1 MKIVITEEQYQEIIK
16 ESIIK
21 DTLKDLKINSTILFT
36 FGTGMAAFMGPV
48 KRMLEGSGFNLNEN
62 EVAFLIISSVAIL
75 LNDASKGELVKK
87 VEEKGLTKAL
97 EGTKELINNVGN
109 IIKSVTKTLLGV
121 SYSLGEI
128 LGFSLLLKPVM
139 DIIGNIINDRGIT
152 TDNVSMLLKGVVLA
166 GIVFSLRNIV
176 NKIKNKLSDDKV
188 DIKEDIEPSE
198 NAIKSI
204 CDSKKICSAQGKI
217 TFGQLREL
225 VESAKTRR
233 LQLHIGEGG
242 YKAFLRLLPW
252 FIPQLA
258 LAGFTGSLIR
268 AANKILKPTLEETT
282 NYKTWWGKL
291 TMKLF
296 NLVEGELGVN
306 DPLSRIFF
314 ISDGLLTMLDDKQ
327 KVKFARYIAEV
338 ASEKPDDEE
347 VPEFF
352 VENELRKWLNEK
364 FLLDPPLQS
373 KTTNLDNKNEHLN
386 ESFLIN
392 ESFVRLS
399 EKEIEDLYSSLN
411 EMGFVGEDVE
421 YELNNLIDYYDNLPS
436 TLKLYRIV
444 FSNSIDDI
452 DTQYPGYHY
461 SNNKKNLINNH
472 YDSLRDSSYG
482 DNPYLIEV
490 KVEKQMIDYY
500 ESIKNNILYPNEEEI
515 TLKNKGFGAEI
526 IKITPV
532 FY

>member
-87 VEEKGLTKAL
+87 VEEEGLTKAL

-109 IIKSVTKTLLGV
+109 IIKSVTKALLGV

-152 TDNVSMLLKGVVLA
+152 TDNVSILLKGVVLA
-166 GIVFSLRNIV
+166 GIVFSIRNII
-176 NKIKNKLSDDKV
+176 NSIKNRLSDNKV

-198 NAIKSI
+198 KAIKNI
-204 CDSKKICSAQGKI
+204 CDSKKFCSAQGKI

-291 TMKLF
+291 IMKIF

-314 ISDGLLTMLDDKQ
+314 ISDGLLTMLDDKE
-327 KVKFARYIAEV
+327 KVKFARYIANV
-338 ASEKPDDEE
+338 ASERPDDEE

-352 VENELRKWLNEK
+352 VENELRHWLNDK
-364 FLLDPPLQS
+364 FLLDPPLQP
-373 KTTNLDNKNEHLN
+373 KYG
-386 ESFLIN
+386 ESERIE
-392 ESFVRLS
+392 ESYIIKENFVS
-399 EKEIEDLYSSLN
+399 FDEKETSRLIDFLM
-411 EMGFVGEDVE
+411 EMGFDEEEAG
-421 YELNNLIDYYDNLPS
+421 YQLNDLINFYDNLPS
-436 TLKLYRIV
+436 KFTLYRFV
-444 FSNSIDDI
+444 FADSEDEI
-452 DTQYPGYHY
+452 DTQYPGSHY
-461 SNNKKNLINNH
+461 SMNKENLVDSH
-472 YDSLRDSSYG
+472 YQSLRDSSYG
-482 DNPYLIEV
+482 DEPFLI
-490 KVEKQMIDYY
+490 KVRAQKQMIDFY

-515 TLKNKGFGAEI
+515 TLKNKGFGVDVIEI
-526 IKITPV
+526 MPIN
-532 FY
+532 

>member
-75 LNDASKGELVKK
+75 LNDVSKGELVKK

-97 EGTKELINNVGN
+97 EGTKQLISYVGE

-198 NAIKSI
+198 KAIKSI
-204 CDSKKICSAQGKI
+204 CDSKKFCSAQGKI